1 MSDEPSK
8 TFKEAFA
15 AVFASVGRV
24 LTTGLEWIGGLVRL
38 LWDATVRGL
47 RRPYGIYDIFY
58 HMVALG
64 VRSLPLA
71 TVMSIFC
78 GMVLTWQFGEALIG
92 FGAKNAIG
100 YASSLALVR
109 ELVPI
114 ILALTVGAKMA
125 TGMAAELGS
134 MKVSEQIDAI
144 ASLGADP
151 VKKLIWPRLV
161 AATWSL
167 PLLAVWGNVLALGG
181 GAIIADTI
189 FDVPADYFYET
200 YIDELWPSD
209 YLSGLAKT
217 LVFGLLVG
225 AIGCYQGITTKYG
238 TEAVGIS
245 TTNTVVATSVSI
257 LAMDFVLTTI
267 FLPVS

>member
-1 MSDEPSK
+1 VANFTESAK
-8 TFKEAFA
+8 NL
-15 AVFASVGRV
+15 FAS
-24 LTTGLEWIGGLVRL
+24 IGGILTSGLGWVGGTCRL
-38 LWDATVRGL
+38 LWQVTIRGV
-47 RRPYGIYDIFY
+47 RRPFGVHDIFY
-58 HMVALG
+58 HMVSLG

-71 TVMSIFC
+71 TLMSLFV

-109 ELVPI
+109 ELVPV

-125 TGMAAELGS
+125 TGMTAELGS

-151 VKKLIWPRLV
+151 LKKLVWPRVV

-167 PLLAVWGNVLALGG
+167 PILAVWGNVLALAS
-181 GAIIADTI
+181 GAVIADI
-189 FDVPADYFYET
+189 VFDVPADYFYET

-209 YLSGLAKT
+209 YLSGLGKSV
-217 LVFGLLVG
+217 VFGLLVG
-225 AIGCYQGITTKYG
+225 IIGCYQGLTTQYG

-257 LAMDFVLTTI
+257 LSMDFILTTL

>member
-1 MSDEPSK
+1 VPGFQESAKS
-8 TFKEAFA
+8 
-15 AVFASVGRV
+15 VVASVGGV
-24 LTTGLEWIGGLVRL
+24 LTSGFDWVGGICRL
-38 LWDATVRGL
+38 LWDATIRGA
-47 RRPYGIYDIFY
+47 RRPFGIHDIFY
-58 HMVALG
+58 QMVALG
-64 VRSLPLA
+64 IRSLPLA
-71 TVMSIFC
+71 TVMSLFV
-78 GMVLTWQFGEALIG
+78 GMVLTWQFGEALMD

-100 YASSLALVR
+100 YASALALVR
-109 ELVPI
+109 ELVPV

-125 TGMAAELGS
+125 TGMTAELGS

-151 VKKLIWPRLV
+151 LKKLIWPRLV

-167 PLLAVWGNVLALGG
+167 PILTVWGNVLALAS
-181 GAIIADTI
+181 GAVIADVV

-209 YLSGLAKT
+209 YISGLGKS

-225 AIGCYQGITTKYG
+225 LIGCYQGLTTKYG

-245 TTNTVVATSVSI
+245 TTTTVVATSVSI
-257 LAMDFVLTTI
+257 LSMDFILTTI
-267 FLPVS
+267 FLPVG